1 MKYFKVFVIT
11 TIIAV
16 TVLSIL
22 YLNKIAK
29 RVQEYTFAGGDSF
42 NIVLYT
48 TSDNRFSDGSI
59 KELLDYIETSQNGL
73 GVKFINLGYV
83 GDKKTLERKIDS
95 ITKGN
100 GRHIILEICVNDKM
114 VNKDTILLRVE
125 KNENYDSNI
134 NYANKI
140 RDILNKDRVNI
151 LGESKC
157 YVQEFGD
164 KALRVEISSKNTIN
178 DAKKLIDKVMYAI
191 YKTITDGEI

>member
-1 MKYFKVFVIT
+1 MKYFKVFIIT

-22 YLNKIAK
+22 YLTKFAK
-29 RVQEYTFAGGDSF
+29 RIQEYTFLGEDSF

-48 TSDNRFSDGSI
+48 TSDNSFSDGSI
-59 KELLDYIETSQNGL
+59 KDLLDYIENLQNGF

-83 GDKKTLERKIDS
+83 GDKKTLERKLS
-95 ITKGN
+95 RITKEN
-100 GRHIILEICVNDKM
+100 GRYIILDICVNDKM

-125 KNENYDSNI
+125 KNENYDINM

-140 RDILNKDRVNI
+140 RNILNKDRVNI

-157 YVQEFGD
+157 YMQEFGD

-191 YKTITDGEI
+191 FKTITDGEI

>member
-1 MKYFKVFVIT
+1 MKYFKVFIIT

-22 YLNKIAK
+22 YLTKFARRI
-29 RVQEYTFAGGDSF
+29 QEYTFLGEDSF

-48 TSDNRFSDGSI
+48 TSDNSFSDGSI
-59 KELLDYIETSQNGL
+59 KDLLDYIENLQNGF

-83 GDKKTLERKIDS
+83 GDKEILERKLS
-95 ITKGN
+95 RITKEN
-100 GRHIILEICVNDKM
+100 GRYIILDICVNDKM

-157 YVQEFGD
+157 YMQEFGD

-191 YKTITDGEI
+191 FKTITDGEI

>member
-164 KALRVEISSKNTIN
+164 KALRIEISSKNTIN